1 MRSSRIRFS
10 IIGLA
15 LIAALAAGCARQS
28 GVATLD
34 QAPFPN
40 HDEQVLP
47 FDQAS
52 TSSGTSLVP
61 ATEELLAGTPLTVRL
76 QTVLSSGSARPGDEF
91 EALVDAPVVIDGRTA
106 LPRGTIVK
114 GTVLSSKAS
123 SELNGSGYL
132 RLTLSSMVV
141 NGVSIPISTNSIFAK
156 ASSRQSRLTAG
167 ATRLAKNLG
176 EPAGNGHEVLL
187 GAGTESPAVSAYG
200 SDDNDVH
207 FKTDRRLTFRLK
219 QTLNLKG

>member
-15 LIAALAAGCARQS
+15 LVAALAVGCARQS

-34 QAPFPN
+34 QAPFPS
-40 HDEQVLP
+40 HDEQALP

-52 TSSGTSLVP
+52 TTTGTSLVP
-61 ATEELLAGTPLTVRL
+61 ANEELLAGTPLTVRL
-76 QTVLSSGSARPGDEF
+76 QTVLSSGSSRPGDEF
-91 EALVDAPVVIDGRTA
+91 EALVDDPVVIDGRTA

-156 ASSRQSRLTAG
+156 ASSRQSRPR
-167 ATRLAKNLG
+167 ATRPATNLG
-176 EPAGNGHEVLL
+176 GPAGNGHEVLL
-187 GAGTESPAVSAYG
+187 GAGTGSSAYG
-200 SDDNDVH
+200 SGDNDVH

>member
-15 LIAALAAGCARQS
+15 LAATLTAGCARQS

-34 QAPFPN
+34 QAPFPS
-40 HDEQVLP
+40 HDEQALP
-47 FDQAS
+47 FNQTS
-52 TSSGTSLVP
+52 TATGSSLVP
-61 ATEELLAGTPLTVRL
+61 ASEELLAGTPLTVRL
-76 QTVLSSGSARPGDEF
+76 QTVLSSSSSRPGDGF
-91 EALVDAPVVIDGRTA
+91 EARVDEPVVIDGRTA
-106 LPRGTIVK
+106 LPRGTMVK

-123 SELNGSGYL
+123 SELEGSGYL

-156 ASSRQSRLTAG
+156 ASSRQSRLTAR
-167 ATRLAKNLG
+167 ATRPATTFG
-176 EPAGNGHEVLL
+176 EPAGDGHEVLL
-187 GAGTESPAVSAYG
+187 GAETGSPAVSAYG
-200 SDDNDVH
+200 SGDNDVH

-219 QTLNLKG
+219 QTLSLKG